1 MGCDIVT
8 LSCDAYL
15 PVNIQW
21 YNFSVLSLWFSPML
35 ENLQQMVILATVGNE
50 QNFTRAAE
58 RLGISKSQ
66 VSKQIRIL
74 EERLGC
80 QLVQRSTRTV
90 ALTDIGQ
97 QYSDYGQ
104 QLLDIVNEAEAMVAG
119 YRNEIKGVLR
129 VGIAQ
134 SFGNA
139 NITSA
144 LAEFQKAHPEL
155 ELEVS
160 LFDHRPNLLEE
171 GFDCWVAIHEH
182 PPEGMV
188 ARKLS
193 DCQFVVVA
201 SPEYLE
207 KHGIPKT
214 PGDLRRHNCITYQSR
229 ERKYVNWEFTRD
241 GVHQSIR
248 ARGSYRIDNAPAVL
262 DAAISGLGIAYLATY
277 LINDELETGKLVR
290 LLPEWKADVEL
301 PIYAVYPR
309 RKYLAPKVRSFIDF
323 MSERMSV
330 PPYRNNNLLISQ

>member
-1 MGCDIVT
+1 MK
-8 LSCDAYL
+8 L
-15 PVNIQW
+15 
-21 YNFSVLSLWFSPML
+21 VLAML
-35 ENLQQMVILATVGNE
+35 ENLQQMVILATVGHE

-66 VSKQIRIL
+66 VSKQIRFL

-90 ALTDIGQ
+90 ALTEIGL
-97 QYSDYGQ
+97 QYAEYGQ
-104 QLLDIVNEAEAMVAG
+104 QLLDTVNEAEALVAG

-129 VGIAQ
+129 IGIAQ
-134 SFGNA
+134 SFGNSH
-139 NITSA
+139 ITSA
-144 LAEFQKAHPEL
+144 LAEFQKEHPGL

-188 ARKLS
+188 ARRLA
-193 DCQFVVVA
+193 DCHFAVVA
-201 SPEYLE
+201 SPDYIQE
-207 KHGIPKT
+207 HGTPKV
-214 PGDLRRHNCITYQSR
+214 PGELRQHNCITYQSR
-229 ERKYVNWEFTRD
+229 ERKYTNWEFTKD
-241 GVHQSIR
+241 GVRQAIR
-248 ARGSYRIDNAPAVL
+248 ARGNYRIDNAPAVL
-262 DAAISGLGIAYLATY
+262 DAALSGLGIAYLATY
-277 LINDELETGKLVR
+277 LITDELETGKLIQ

-323 MSERMSV
+323 MAERMSV
-330 PPYRNNNLLISQ
+330 PPYRTPNPAAR